1 MRLRVRLIS
10 LTLAMVAI
18 MAVTLVA
25 LSLNS
30 LTVTLLDVAIS
41 SSEMSGRQIQSF
53 LLRRLPESLER
64 APSRP
69 ATVPAMRDY
78 WNTVIS
84 NDGDLAALL
93 EQTMA
98 QSRSIVEI
106 GIANDDGVI
115 IASSNPQS
123 RGAIMGAREDL
134 RAVRDAGPIGRIT
147 AILSARNDYE
157 TRVPLGIA
165 GRPLG
170 IAGKKDALFTI
181 QILVSPVLLRAAT
194 LPALRSIA
202 LASGLALIAAFF
214 LAYWGASVALKPLA
228 RIGHII
234 DDIVSGRDLPLPY
247 ESGEAQEL
255 ALIETKLGL
264 LGERFRGAR
273 EDATQLR
280 STLEG
285 ALEKLDHGTRRQ
297 FENQIALARRLTAI
311 NSLTGRVA
319 HEIKNPLNSIALRL
333 EMLRTRMAGETPDVD
348 EQFAVL
354 SAEIMRLDRVVRT
367 FLDFNRPVDLNLEP
381 VDLVEL
387 VGGVLSFIEPE
398 AAARGIRVSFERP
411 EDDIV
416 MEAGADLLRQA
427 LMNIAV
433 NAIEAMDNGGEL
445 AVRIE
450 RNATG
455 SDDARCSIVIAD
467 TGPGIPPDQRDKI
480 FQLYYTTRPH
490 GTGIGLA
497 MAFRAAQLHG
507 GTIEVRSEM
516 GKGTEFRVVLPL
528 GAPVKAA

>member
-1 MRLRVRLIS
+1 MTLRVRLLS
-10 LTLAMVAI
+10 LTLSMVAI
-18 MAVTLVA
+18 VAVTLVA

-41 SSEMSGRQIQSF
+41 SSEMAGRQIQSF
-53 LLRRLPESLER
+53 LLRHLPESLGR

-69 ATVPAMRDY
+69 ANLSEMRDY

-84 NDGDLAALL
+84 DDADLAALL

-106 GIANDDGVI
+106 GIANDDGII

-123 RGAIMGAREDL
+123 RGAIMVAREDL
-134 RAVRDAGPIGRIT
+134 RAVRDASPIGRIA
-147 AILSARNDYE
+147 AILTPRSDYE

-165 GRPLG
+165 GKPQG
-170 IAGKKDALFTI
+170 IAGKKDALFTV

-194 LPALRSIA
+194 LPALRSVA
-202 LASGLALIAAFF
+202 VASGLALVAAFF
-214 LAYWGASVALKPLA
+214 LAYWSASLALKPLA

-234 DDIVSGRDLPLPY
+234 DDIVIGRDLPPPQRDA
-247 ESGEAQEL
+247 EEAREL
-255 ALIETKLGL
+255 VLIEAKLSL

-273 EDATQLR
+273 ADATQLR

-285 ALEKLDHGTRRQ
+285 ALEKLDLGTRRQ
-297 FENQIALARRLTAI
+297 LESQIALARRLTAI

-319 HEIKNPLNSIALRL
+319 HEIKNPLNSIVLRL
-333 EMLRTRMAGETPDVD
+333 EMLRSRMAGETPDVD

-354 SAEIMRLDRVVRT
+354 SAEVMRLDRVVRT

-381 VDLVEL
+381 VDLVETAAEI
-387 VGGVLSFIEPE
+387 LSFMEPE
-398 AAARGIRVSFERP
+398 AAARSIRMSFEQP
-411 EDDIV
+411 EGAIV
-416 MEAGADLLRQA
+416 MEASRDLLRQA
-427 LMNIAV
+427 LLNIAV
-433 NAIEAMDNGGEL
+433 NAIEAMDKGGDITMH
-445 AVRIE
+445 IE
-450 RNATG
+450 RNEETCA
-455 SDDARCSIVIAD
+455 IVIAD
-467 TGPGIPPDQRDKI
+467 TGPGIPPDQCEKV
-480 FQLYYTTRPH
+480 FQLYYTTKPQ

-507 GTIEVRSEM
+507 GTIEVKSEM

-528 GAPVKAA
+528 TGSVKTA